1 MSKTII
7 IKGKPCSGK
16 SWMVRRIKE
25 ALNINTK
32 HIWRDKYSYYSN
44 GNHIYLI
51 GKYENNTYGG
61 LDAFHPKGLAIEMI
75 EEIITND
82 KDAIIYCEGC
92 ITKVWHYDCK
102 IYLQVDDD
110 VLTQNLINRRR
121 TAIAQGK
128 TRYKEL
134 TQEEIDHKLDIFIR
148 HDVAAKNKKYEILP
162 HNTEEQRESNFKYLL
177 NLSK

>member
-1 MSKTII
+1 MRPVRVCEEVLYCRRQTPENIYNSCISLIEPEAQKKLSNLIFSRKNVIVSAPT
-7 IKGKPCSGK
+7 SFGK
-16 SWMVRRIKE
+16 S
-25 ALNINTK
+25 L
-32 HIWRDKYSYYSN
+32 
-44 GNHIYLI
+44 L
-51 GKYENNTYGG
+51 
-61 LDAFHPKGLAIEMI
+61 I
-75 EEIITND
+75 EEIIAND
-82 KDAIIYCEGC
+82 KDAVIYCEGC
-92 ITKVWHYDCK
+92 ITKVWDYDVK

>member
-1 MSKTII
+1 
-7 IKGKPCSGK
+7 
-16 SWMVRRIKE
+16 
-25 ALNINTK
+25 
-32 HIWRDKYSYYSN
+32 
-44 GNHIYLI
+44 
-51 GKYENNTYGG
+51 
-61 LDAFHPKGLAIEMI
+61 
-75 EEIITND
+75 
-82 KDAIIYCEGC
+82 
-92 ITKVWHYDCK
+92 VWHYDVK

-110 VLTQNLINRRR
+110 ILTQNLINRRR